1 MPLSA
6 APLRSWSPTTE
17 IECIGLRDVFADPP
31 DETLVLALN
40 HHLFSPAAPSGG
52 CCMRPSTPEGSA
64 WKHDSVYESRSA
76 DRPALLPSAPNTALI
91 VRRAAIAERKGDY
104 VLQTADEAGRARK
117 SCAVPCGD
125 IQSSWFKY
133 KAPADGF
140 SSAIE
145 RSSHFGVH
153 GIKLGSHVA
162 QRHNHRPNRPQRGH
176 LFLAQLP
183 PPPASS
189 SGKSTVRR
197 QYEVDAQ
204 KSRWTRAEK
213 GPHLSS
219 PTGPPR
225 PQHPS
230 HIHTRVHLSSH
241 FITFVADSDNGC
253 AGPTES
259 LIRGDPP
266 RGLYFASMIELL
278 ITG

>member
-133 KAPADGF
+133 KAPAATAVSPAQSNGRPTLAYMASNWGLMLRSATTIARTARSEVI
-140 SSAIE
+140 SSWLSSLPRPRPPRE
-145 RSSHFGVH
+145 NRRSG
-153 GIKLGSHVA
+153 
-162 QRHNHRPNRPQRGH
+162 
-176 LFLAQLP
+176 
-183 PPPASS
+183 AST
-189 SGKSTVRR
+189 KSTR
-197 QYEVDAQ
+197 
-204 KSRWTRAEK
+204 KRAVGRELK
-213 GPHLSS
+213 
-219 PTGPPR
+219 
-225 PQHPS
+225 
-230 HIHTRVHLSSH
+230 
-241 FITFVADSDNGC
+241 
-253 AGPTES
+253 
-259 LIRGDPP
+259 
-266 RGLYFASMIELL
+266 RGLICPHPLALL
-278 ITG
+278 DPSIPVISTRGSTFLRILLHS